1 MMSNTDLI
9 ECIRNNFLFASLPEQ
24 VIVSIA
30 NDLEI
35 IHYKLGE
42 TVIKKGDRGDG
53 YYIVYKGKT
62 RVVEDSGGG
71 KPVTLAVLKSGDG
84 FGERSLFLDQKVSA
98 TVRSAA
104 KTVLLKLSSDKF
116 KKIVEGTP
124 HIGEKIQAA
133 QARQVE
139 FNLLKT
145 QNLISGLSSDQIDL
159 LISKIKRIKKQNHE
173 VVFTEGDAPDAIYF
187 IKQGQIKLTKSS
199 AGGRLLGIRKES
211 DLIGE
216 IALLSDEPRVETATV
231 SGNECQL
238 FMLEIEDFKE
248 VVGDNEKVSEAL
260 VDYAHQQLLKN
271 EVMLATVDEHD
282 ADEEQEFCVLLHRGN
297 IKDEGLFGTTYPL
310 TIVDD
315 VNLTGVACVDMVL
328 RYFSRSLNDDLA
340 EQQKINPN
348 IEDLHTVG
356 RKAESQGLM
365 TRLVRLNADSLNALN
380 FPAVYEDPEFGL
392 TVIYQ
397 ISGSSVLI
405 ADPIR
410 GIKRLSRDDFVSRW
424 NGDALS
430 LTVAPDFGAVG
441 DKAAGLIKQFLPLM
455 KPHRGL
461 IARIIF
467 ITILVQLAG
476 VLPPFFTQVLIDNVL
491 VVGDYNL
498 LVLLL
503 LGLVVAT
510 FLVTIADSVKDFL
523 SIHLT
528 RRITATL
535 FTRFFDHI
543 LSLPAQV
550 LNKWDTGSLTARFE
564 ENETVLNTMSSGALT
579 IVMNS
584 FSVIVYTPILIAM
597 NPRLA
602 CITIFFCLCI
612 CTVTLL
618 SAKKIRRYEQMEFDL
633 GAAQES
639 HMIEV
644 IKGIDT
650 VKSLAQEDEFIDRGK
665 DYFARNMNLSYEKE
679 RFDQRLEFLVELL
692 EALSNMLVLGIGA
705 WFVVKGK
712 MTPGQLI
719 AFSSLSAMVTNPIE
733 ELAGFY
739 DEWLKFKV
747 ALQRINDILS
757 AKREQSD
764 SVAVCPTL
772 VGGIKFEN
780 VSFKYDPESSDNVL
794 NNINLEILP
803 GQKVAFVGRSG
814 SGKSTLVN
822 MVNRILSPTDG
833 RILIDGIDISSV
845 DLISLRRQIGVVEQS
860 PFIFSGTV
868 RENISIINPNLP
880 YESIVSAATLAGVHE
895 FASNLPMR
903 YDTRIGEGGRALS
916 GGQQQRIIIA
926 RALAADPSI
935 LILDEATAALDNES
949 EKIIQKNLDK
959 VMSGRTTL
967 AIAHRLSTIQNS
979 DMIVVLENGEIAET
993 GTHSELIERRGFYYY
1008 LVTKSNEG

>member
-1 MMSNTDLI
+1 M
-9 ECIRNNFLFASLPEQ
+9 
-24 VIVSIA
+24 
-30 NDLEI
+30 
-35 IHYKLGE
+35 
-42 TVIKKGDRGDG
+42 
-53 YYIVYKGKT
+53 
-62 RVVEDSGGG
+62 
-71 KPVTLAVLKSGDG
+71 
-84 FGERSLFLDQKVSA
+84 
-98 TVRSAA
+98 
-104 KTVLLKLSSDKF
+104 
-116 KKIVEGTP
+116 
-124 HIGEKIQAA
+124 
-133 QARQVE
+133 
-139 FNLLKT
+139 
-145 QNLISGLSSDQIDL
+145 
-159 LISKIKRIKKQNHE
+159 
-173 VVFTEGDAPDAIYF
+173 
-187 IKQGQIKLTKSS
+187 
-199 AGGRLLGIRKES
+199 
-211 DLIGE
+211 
-216 IALLSDEPRVETATV
+216 
-231 SGNECQL
+231 
-238 FMLEIEDFKE
+238 
-248 VVGDNEKVSEAL
+248 
-260 VDYAHQQLLKN
+260 
-271 EVMLATVDEHD
+271 
-282 ADEEQEFCVLLHRGN
+282 
-297 IKDEGLFGTTYPL
+297 
-310 TIVDD
+310 
-315 VNLTGVACVDMVL
+315 
-328 RYFSRSLNDDLA
+328 
-340 EQQKINPN
+340 
-348 IEDLHTVG
+348 
-356 RKAESQGLM
+356 
-365 TRLVRLNADSLNALN
+365 
-380 FPAVYEDPEFGL
+380 
-392 TVIYQ
+392 
-397 ISGSSVLI
+397 
-405 ADPIR
+405 
-410 GIKRLSRDDFVSRW
+410 
-424 NGDALS
+424 
-430 LTVAPDFGAVG
+430 
-441 DKAAGLIKQFLPLM
+441 
-455 KPHRGL
+455 
-461 IARIIF
+461 
-467 ITILVQLAG
+467 
-476 VLPPFFTQVLIDNVL
+476 
-491 VVGDYNL
+491 
-498 LVLLL
+498 
-503 LGLVVAT
+503 
-510 FLVTIADSVKDFL
+510 
-523 SIHLT
+523 
-528 RRITATL
+528 
-535 FTRFFDHI
+535 
-543 LSLPAQV
+543 
-550 LNKWDTGSLTARFE
+550 TARFE

-739 DEWLKFKV
+739 DEWLEFKV